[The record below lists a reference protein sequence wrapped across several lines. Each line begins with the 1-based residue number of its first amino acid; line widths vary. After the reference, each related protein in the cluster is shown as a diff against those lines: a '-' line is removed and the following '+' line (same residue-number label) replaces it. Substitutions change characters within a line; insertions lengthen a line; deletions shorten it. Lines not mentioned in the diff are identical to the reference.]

1 MPTRIQY
8 RIGVDIGG
16 TFTDIV
22 LYNDCG
28 ETIVSK
34 VSSTPEDP
42 GLAVVEGVTALVK
55 EHGIAPSDIS
65 EVVHGTTVGS
75 NTILQ
80 KVGARTGLITTHGF
94 RDVLEIGRIRTPD
107 MFDLTWEKPEQL
119 VERCHRL
126 GVPERLSA
134 TGEIILPLDV
144 DALRSAMQQ
153 LVDDGCDAVA
163 ICFLN
168 SYANPIHE
176 IIARDLVLAEFPELS
191 VTASCDVLPEM
202 KEYERTSTTVVNAYL
217 LTVMRTYLSR
227 LKTALKE
234 RGFDAP
240 LLIVNSAGG
249 MMGVDAAMS
258 RPVFAVGSGPAGGV
272 TGAARLAD
280 AIGLN
285 TVIAFDMGGTTA
297 KASIVQDGVPML
309 INEYEFRDGISSPSR
324 FTKGGGYMLKVP
336 AIDIAEVG
344 AGGGSIAWIDA
355 GGMLQVGPVSA
366 GADPGPAAYGRG
378 SDKPTVTDANI
389 CLGLIAA
396 TGLAGGS
403 LVIDRLLAEKA
414 VQTYIAEPLG
424 LTVTEAA
431 LGIRQVANINMARAI
446 RSVTIERGLD
456 PRDMTLMAF
465 GGGGA
470 VHAADVARILGIKK
484 IIVPTMSG
492 VFCSVGML
500 ASDVEH
506 SMVAAAA
513 GSLTTF
519 ARDAFKSITNTLE
532 EQMRDRLR
540 NEGYGQEN
548 SILEYFADLRYVG
561 QSSELTIPI
570 NVDDV
575 LTGGVHSL
583 SEPFNQSYETVYGY
597 RDDAEVEL
605 ANLRVIGRG
614 LRDRKLEFKHLKNQA
629 KTDSEVGMTIR
640 DVCFQSADEVFPT
653 TICSRDIVLTKA
665 IPGPAIL
672 VSYDTTIVVPPGTV
686 ATTDGCGS
694 VVLEESEPTSE
705 VRP

>member
-1 MPTRIQY
+1 MTTQVKY

-22 LYNDCG
+22 LYNDDG

-34 VSSTPEDP
+34 VSSTPDDP
-42 GLAVVEGVTALVK
+42 GLAVVEGVSSLVK
-55 EHGIAPSDIS
+55 EHGIAPSDIT
-65 EVVHGTTVGS
+65 EIVHGTTVGS

-80 KVGARTGLITTHGF
+80 KVGARTGLITTQGF

-126 GVPERLSA
+126 GVPERMSA
-134 TGEIILPLDV
+134 TGEIILPLDL
-144 DALRSAMQQ
+144 DALRLAAKR
-153 LVDDGCDAVA
+153 LVDDRCDALA

-168 SYANPIHE
+168 SYANPEHE
-176 IIARDLVLAEFPELS
+176 IAARDLVQAEFPELS

-227 LKTALKE
+227 LKIAMKE

-249 MMGVDAAMS
+249 MMGVEAAMS

-272 TGAARLAD
+272 TGAARLAKS
-280 AIGLN
+280 IGLK

-297 KASIVQDGVPML
+297 KASIVQNGVPML
-309 INEYEFRDGISSPSR
+309 INEYEFRNGISSPSR

-355 GGMLQVGPVSA
+355 GGLLQVGPVSA
-366 GADPGPAAYGRG
+366 GADPGPAAYGLG
-378 SDKPTVTDANI
+378 GDKPTVTDANI
-389 CLGLIAA
+389 CLGLIAS

-403 LVIDRLLAEKA
+403 LVIDRALAQKA
-414 VQTYIAEPLG
+414 VQTNIAEPLG

-446 RSVTIERGLD
+446 RSVTVERGLD

-470 VHAADVARILGIKK
+470 VHAADVAKILGIER

-506 SMVAAAA
+506 SMVAAAV
-513 GSLTTF
+513 GPLDTF
-519 ARDAFKSITNTLE
+519 TPDVLKCLINKLE
-532 EQMRDRLR
+532 GQMRVRLSS
-540 NEGYGQEN
+540 EGYNEDN
-548 SILEYFADLRYVG
+548 SVFEYFADLRYVG

-570 NVDDV
+570 NVSDV
-575 LTGGVHSL
+575 LADGAACL
-583 SEPFNQSYETVYGY
+583 NEPFNQSYQTVYGY
-597 RDDAEVEL
+597 SDDAEVEL
-605 ANLRVIGRG
+605 ANLRIIGRG
-614 LRDRKLEFKHLKNQA
+614 LRDKKLEFKQLKRNVA
-629 KTDSEVGMTIR
+629 ASAEMEITTRE
-640 DVCFQSADEVFPT
+640 VCFDNTEELFET
-653 TICSRDIVLTKA
+653 KICSRDMVLTDP
-665 IPGPAIL
+665 ISGPAIL
-672 VSYDTTIVVPPGTV
+672 VSYDTTIVVPPGML
-686 ATTDGCGS
+686 ATTDACGS
-694 VVLEESEPTSE
+694 VVLEATISGQKVEK
-705 VRP
+705 